1 MEFALSLAA
10 MFIAI
15 VAMLAINYFIYKRE
29 KMLLEINESYRDLN
43 YHLFDELFETRKVA
57 KSLSN
62 ELDGYRSKIFDFIS
76 YFNATYSNTK
86 LDFDEDKRMIVIEDI
101 VSDDETST
109 EEEITQQTENKD
121 ENQ

>member
-1 MEFALSLAA
+1 MEFVLSLAA

-29 KMLLEINESYRDLN
+29 KTLLVLVEKYKSFYFRLLDEWAELKKTLVRVNNEREAYRKAIDDCIKN
-43 YHLFDELFETRKVA
+43 
-57 KSLSN
+57 
-62 ELDGYRSKIFDFIS
+62 
-76 YFNATYSNTK
+76 FNAVYANTK
-86 LDFDEDKRMIVIEDI
+86 LSFDEDKCAFVIEDI
-101 VSDDETST
+101 VSDDEMPT

>member
-15 VAMLAINYFIYKRE
+15 VAMLAINLFIYKRE
-29 KMLLEINESYRDLN
+29 KTLLEINESYRDLN

-62 ELDGYRSKIFDFIS
+62 ELDEYRSKIFDFIS

-101 VSDDETST
+101 DTDDETST
-109 EEEITQQTENKD
+109 EEEITQQTENKYGD
-121 ENQ
+121 